1 MTAFVLA
8 RQTFREVIRDRIL
21 YLIVVFAALLIG
33 ASLLLSSLALGE
45 TERITRDLA
54 FGAIALFGLVVTLFS
69 GTSLLHREVE
79 RGTVRVI
86 LAKPVDRSAF
96 IIGKHLGLSG
106 VLALLLA
113 LMTLVFVGMAYG
125 AGMPVGWQVVPVVF
139 GIWVEWVVLIA
150 FALLFSTFASPMM
163 SAAYT
168 LAMFVVG
175 HLTKDL
181 LSLGS
186 LAGSEAIGR
195 ITRLAYYLLPDLE
208 RLNLKNHFFGTAPP
222 EWNLFA
228 NSVLYAFMYA
238 GALLVLACAV
248 FAQKEF

>member
-1 MTAFVLA
+1 MTALVLA

-45 TERITRDLA
+45 SERITRDLA
-54 FGAIALFGLVVTLFS
+54 FGAIALFGLMVTLFS

-96 IIGKHLGLSG
+96 IIGKHLGLSA

-113 LMTLVFVGMAYG
+113 LMTLVFVGMTYG
-125 AGMPVGWQVVPVVF
+125 AGLSVGWQVVPVVF

-150 FALLFSTFASPMM
+150 FALLFSTFASPML

-181 LSLGS
+181 LALGA
-186 LAGSEAIGR
+186 LAESEPVGR
-195 ITRLAYYLLPDLE
+195 LTRLAYYVLPDLE
-208 RLNLKNHFFGTAPP
+208 RLNLKNHFYGTAAPD
-222 EWNLFA
+222 WSLFS
-228 NSVLYAFMYA
+228 NSVLYAVLYA
-238 GALLVLACAV
+238 AAVLLVACAL